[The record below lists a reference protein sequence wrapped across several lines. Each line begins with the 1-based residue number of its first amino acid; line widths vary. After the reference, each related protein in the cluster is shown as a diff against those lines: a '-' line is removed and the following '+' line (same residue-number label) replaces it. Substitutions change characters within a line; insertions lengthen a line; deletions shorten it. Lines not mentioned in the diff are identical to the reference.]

1 MRFRVHPAKV
11 FILPI
16 IKLRF
21 TIDLRA
27 YRRLT
32 KFKNLSAPLGARTRF
47 ARLSGVFSAAR
58 PPKKR
63 ISKDFRKGER
73 CVRHVNIPVFIPHLG
88 CPNNCVFCDQ
98 RKISGCV
105 SFDES
110 CVEKEIEQALSTPS
124 PDDDVEIAFF
134 GGSFTGIDR
143 DLMLRLLEISD
154 KFVASGKVKRVRCST
169 RPDYIDGEI
178 LQILRSHHVETVE
191 LGIQSMSDSVLSAS
205 KRGHTAQTAR
215 EACKAVKLGGFDLV
229 GQMMIGLPGSTSA
242 DEIETAEE
250 ICRLGADGAR
260 VYPTVVFAETE
271 LAHMTVDGRY
281 LPLSLDEAIE
291 RTASVLD
298 VFDRAGVPVIRV
310 GLCAGE
316 NLSSPES
323 VVGGANHPALGE
335 LAMGELTFRRI
346 CEKADEALAAMDGN
360 GKTMTV
366 YVPLGATSRAVGQ
379 KKRNILRLNEK
390 YCKNHAINRIKILE
404 NSSIIGY
411 NIIID
416 IN

>member
-1 MRFRVHPAKV
+1 M
-11 FILPI
+11 
-16 IKLRF
+16 
-21 TIDLRA
+21 
-27 YRRLT
+27 
-32 KFKNLSAPLGARTRF
+32 
-47 ARLSGVFSAAR
+47 
-58 PPKKR
+58 
-63 ISKDFRKGER
+63 
-73 CVRHVNIPVFIPHLG
+73 RHVNIPIFIPHLG

-110 CVEKEIEQALSTPS
+110 GVKKQIEEALTTLG
-124 PDDDVEIAFF
+124 PDDEAEIAFF

-143 DLMLRLLEISD
+143 ELMIRLLLISD
-154 KFVASGKVKRVRCST
+154 EFVESGRVGSVRCST

-178 LQILRSHHVETVE
+178 LAILREHHVKTVE
-191 LGIQSMSDSVLSAS
+191 LGIQSMSDEVLSAS
-205 KRGHTAQTAR
+205 KRGHTAERAL
-215 EACKAVKLGGFDLV
+215 EACRMVKDAGFDLI
-229 GQMMIGLPGSTSA
+229 GQMMIGLPGSTIA
-242 DEIETAEE
+242 DEIATARA
-250 ICRLGADGAR
+250 ICNASADGAR

-271 LAHMTVDGRY
+271 LAEMTESGSY
-281 LPLSLDEAIE
+281 KPLDIEDAID

-298 VFDRAGVPVIRV
+298 IFDRAGIPVIRV
-310 GLCAGE
+310 GLCSGE

-335 LAMGELTFRRI
+335 LAMGELTYRRI
-346 CEKADEALAAMDGN
+346 CEEADKAILSTDPR

-366 YVPLGATSRAVGQ
+366 YVPVGATSRAVGQ

-404 NSSIIGY
+404 ISSIIGY

-416 IN
+416 LS